1 MSLFPYEDVLTRE
14 IESWKGFA
22 KSLLTEQ
29 DTMLYMK
36 MLNDCYKYATAINAK
51 GQPFPTESLI
61 IALLFSQ
68 HRLIEWLE
76 GQINF
81 TTNKLSLVTVTE
93 IERANLE
100 T

>member
-1 MSLFPYEDVLTRE
+1 MSLFPNEDILTRE

-22 KSLLTEQ
+22 ESLLTEQ
-29 DTMLYMK
+29 DRMLYMK
-36 MLNDCYKYATAINAK
+36 MLNDCYKYAKAINAK

-81 TTNKLSLVTVTE
+81 TTNRL
-93 IERANLE
+93 
-100 T
+100 